1 MKSHWANYKKE
12 KENALVYE
20 DENGFFSA
28 VEFEDWFYCDEVYVV
43 REKRDK
49 GVMKAYEKKFIEEAK
64 ERGFKKVL
72 GSVCISTNNCERNL
86 LIYLKSGWKILNID
100 KTLIYFEKEI

>member
-49 GVMKAYEKKFIEEAK
+49 GVMKAYEKKAAWVFATARKRKTTRRSFYE
-64 ERGFKKVL
+64 GKK
-72 GSVCISTNNCERNL
+72 SCCS
-86 LIYLKSGWKILNID
+86 
-100 KTLIYFEKEI
+100 